1 MHLDNK
7 KSMQNSGALNHL
19 LYYISILVV
28 NCNLSFEFS
37 TSVGPWPSP
46 AVNLKEVLF
55 YYIIQDWAVRRLS
68 AFEKKNQFLFKS
80 DSSNWEQSSE
90 MQFSMMI
97 AQMHCHALDKKGR
110 FLGEIAPSMS
120 RHDKMSLT
128 KRLLQLSAD
137 KIPFDKK
144 MEPYNPHR
152 NQGQGDQEP
161 A

>member
-37 TSVGPWPSP
+37 TSVVPWPSP

-68 AFEKKNQFLFKS
+68 ALKKKINLYSNQTQVTGSK
-80 DSSNWEQSSE
+80 
-90 MQFSMMI
+90 
-97 AQMHCHALDKKGR
+97 ALKCN
-110 FLGEIAPSMS
+110 F
-120 RHDKMSLT
+120 
-128 KRLLQLSAD
+128 Q
-137 KIPFDKK
+137 
-144 MEPYNPHR
+144 
-152 NQGQGDQEP
+152 
-161 A
+161 